1 MKEKITTTA
10 YAIGKFGRV
19 IALILASS
27 ISMHMFVMAIDYFTI
42 KKPLYLD
49 LHGDF
54 IGGAF
59 SFPMFPMIIAYGLL
73 IAGTCVLWSKMKKT
87 LLRVN
92 EIEIERIRD
101 QSVIKAMQRTSEMLA
116 KHITENN
123 NDIIQWLY
131 HKKEK
136 GHQAPFVVERACAN
150 ISMMLQT
157 LNKFSYII
165 PYDNAH
171 ADDTLAD
178 LERKLEMELDA
189 IKICKGTGLKI

>member
-19 IALILASS
+19 IAVVLASS
-27 ISMHMFVMAIDYFTI
+27 ITMHLVVMAIDYLTI

-49 LHGDF
+49 LHEDF

-59 SFPMFPMIIAYGLL
+59 SFPMLPMIIAYGLL
-73 IAGTCVLWSKMKKT
+73 ITGTYALWSKMKKT
-87 LLRVN
+87 LLRIN
-92 EIEIERIRD
+92 EIDLERIND

-123 NDIIQWLY
+123 NATMQWLY

-136 GHQAPFVVERACAN
+136 GQQVPLVVERSCMN
-150 ISMMLQT
+150 ISMALQT
-157 LNKFSYII
+157 LNRFSYVV

-171 ADDTLAD
+171 GDDALAD
-178 LERKLEMELDA
+178 LERKLEIELDS
-189 IKICKGTGLKI
+189 IKISNGTVLKQ

>member
-10 YAIGKFGRV
+10 YTIGKFGRV
-19 IALILASS
+19 IAVVLATSITVHLI
-27 ISMHMFVMAIDYFTI
+27 VMAIDYLTI

-59 SFPMFPMIIAYGLL
+59 SFPMLPMIIAYGLL
-73 IAGTCVLWSKMKKT
+73 ITGTYALWFKMKKT
-87 LLRVN
+87 LLRIN
-92 EIEIERIRD
+92 EIDLERVND

-123 NDIIQWLY
+123 NATMQWLY

-136 GHQAPFVVERACAN
+136 GQQVPLVVERSCMN
-150 ISMMLQT
+150 ISMALQT
-157 LNKFSYII
+157 LNRYSYVV
-165 PYDNAH
+165 PFENAH
-171 ADDTLAD
+171 ADDALAD
-178 LERKLEMELDA
+178 LERKLEMELDS
-189 IKICKGTGLKI
+189 IKISNGTVLKQ